1 MVIISLF
8 GNINDTSSNSKLLR
22 IGVAVLVTLAVCD
35 IRRSLLPSFAEK
47 WTAVSRSPN
56 PSLRKTG
63 YNFSSKIH
71 FKMKKTIG
79 SFEVRSIFLL

>member
-1 MVIISLF
+1 
-8 GNINDTSSNSKLLR
+8 
-22 IGVAVLVTLAVCD
+22 
-35 IRRSLLPSFAEK
+35 
-47 WTAVSRSPN
+47 
-56 PSLRKTG
+56 LRKTG